1 MKSQKDE
8 LEIAMDKAQSANK
21 AKSDFLAKMS
31 HELRTPLNAIIGYS
45 EMLIEDRMQKYFVPD
60 EKKNEEV

>member
-1 MKSQKDE
+1 MDSLEKSEKVMKSQKED

-31 HELRTPLNAIIGYS
+31 HELRTPLNAII
-45 EMLIEDRMQKYFVPD
+45 EIQ
-60 EKKNEEV
+60 